1 MKPKKV
7 VFDTKDIEEASQGYP
22 EVIVQVNASPYEKAI
37 MKELKKK
44 TWITPTDITK
54 KYGYPERSIG
64 SNLTRLERLG
74 TLKSKWEWKKAP
86 DGILRH
92 YHMYTLKK

>member
-1 MKPKKV
+1 MKTKKV
-7 VFDTKDIEEASQGYP
+7 TFTTEDFDEAEKGFA
-22 EVIVQVNASPYEKAI
+22 EVKVEYNVSPYEKAI

-44 TWITPTDITK
+44 TWVTPKDITT

-74 TLKSKWEWKKAP
+74 ILKSKWEWKKAP
-86 DGILRH
+86 DGRLRH